1 VTSLRDGTKISFENG
16 LKMLKIFK
24 EQECT
29 GNIFEAF
36 EFMDDREEKLRLTR
50 DVAQNMYSKMN
61 PGGQMDATQGGHQNP
76 NHYHKKPHHHNNHS
90 NSYNNRRGSNMGYKK
105 NYNNNNSNAFYR
117 KDNYHNNNSY
127 YQNKD
132 RDAAQGTEPETRGS
146 GTNQDVAPKTYEN
159 KDRGYEHKSSNYRGD
174 RAEGYQYKKRYNNSG
189 SGYRDRD
196 GEEQVEN
203 KIDITIKKKT
213 KQSSMKKNKGGK
225 VQRPVEYERKDSRQ
239 EEYGEDSEYTKKEVA
254 ATTKDEAPTKVENI
268 T

>member
-76 NHYHKKPHHHNNHS
+76 NHYHKKPHHHNNNS

-239 EEYGEDSEYTKKEVA
+239 EEYGEDS
-254 ATTKDEAPTKVENI
+254 
-268 T
+268 